1 MTVLSGPSIKARNIF
16 EPFSERQRFNG
27 MSYGLS
33 YAGYDVRLDQEITIP
48 AGGFTLASTL
58 EHFSMPTDCIG
69 IVHDKS
75 TLARMGVAVQ
85 NTVAEPGWRGWLT
98 LEVTN
103 HTDEPITLPAGSPIA
118 QIIFHLL
125 DAPIAVTYEG
135 KYQDQKRGV
144 QEAILDK

>member
-1 MTVLSGPSIKARNIF
+1 MILSGKSIRERGIF
-16 EPFSERQRFNG
+16 TPFSEKDRFNG
-27 MSYGLS
+27 MSFGLS
-33 YAGYDVRLDQEITIP
+33 YAGYDVRLDQEITIK

-58 EHFSMPTDCIG
+58 EHFTMPDDCVG

-75 TLARMGVAVQ
+75 TLARIGIACQ
-85 NTVAEPGWRGWLT
+85 NTVAEPGWRGYLT
-98 LEVTN
+98 LEITN
-103 HTDEPITLPAGSPIA
+103 HSDQDVTLPKGSPIA

-125 DAPIAVTYEG
+125 DQPIEQVYEG